1 MNLLKDKLKQL
12 DQYQEE
18 KLLQRINIV
27 EQLNQKNKYL
37 KQFLKRMKCLNRYKF
52 QILSILQKKNKA
64 KKVDK
69 ILHKLI

>member
-37 KQFLKRMKCLNRYKF
+37 K
-52 QILSILQKKNKA
+52 
-64 KKVDK
+64 
-69 ILHKLI
+69 